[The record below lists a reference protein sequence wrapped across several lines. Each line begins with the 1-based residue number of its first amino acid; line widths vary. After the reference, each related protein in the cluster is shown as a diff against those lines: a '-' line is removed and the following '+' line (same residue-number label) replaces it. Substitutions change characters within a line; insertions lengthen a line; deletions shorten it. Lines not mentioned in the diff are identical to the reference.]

1 MTERRRRRF
10 RWDWRG
16 AVAFTL
22 ALCLGVGFAVSIIA
36 DSLRHEPISAEH
48 AALLSTLG
56 GALIGAV
63 ATWLGL
69 SALDRDDEAD
79 EDDHGSRGE
88 MTTHGTHGQTTQ
100 RPTT

>member
-1 MTERRRRRF
+1 MSAKRW

-69 SALDRDDEAD
+69 SALDRDDEFD
-79 EDDHGSRGE
+79 EREHEVGGGHS
-88 MTTHGTHGQTTQ
+88 GTHSEATE
-100 RPTT
+100 RPTR